1 MLWWRMW
8 GYVGGKSALDHY
20 HDGLFGNPKVTT
32 WTRGQPAEV
41 YWQSGAR
48 HRGGYAYRLCKV
60 NNGKIWKV
68 TEECFQKGHLDFAGK
83 TTWIY
88 WQPNNQ
94 YFNPSGWLPIDLV
107 TTKIGTNPRGSEWAK
122 VNLPKI
128 PDRDDEWAFK
138 DLVEVPES
146 LEPGEYVLSFRW
158 DCQHTSQ
165 VWNACANIEIV

>member
-1 MLWWRMW
+1 MVVMEKVRMMVSIIYIIGGRFFSKSSLNITYYYLENVLGRCCGGGCG

-68 TEECFQKGHLDFAGK
+68 TEECFQKGHLDF
-83 TTWIY
+83 
-88 WQPNNQ
+88 
-94 YFNPSGWLPIDLV
+94 SGIMCIAYKSA
-107 TTKIGTNPRGSEWAK
+107 KIFIIG
-122 VNLPKI
+122 L
-128 PDRDDEWAFK
+128 F
-138 DLVEVPES
+138 
-146 LEPGEYVLSFRW
+146 
-158 DCQHTSQ
+158 
-165 VWNACANIEIV
+165 